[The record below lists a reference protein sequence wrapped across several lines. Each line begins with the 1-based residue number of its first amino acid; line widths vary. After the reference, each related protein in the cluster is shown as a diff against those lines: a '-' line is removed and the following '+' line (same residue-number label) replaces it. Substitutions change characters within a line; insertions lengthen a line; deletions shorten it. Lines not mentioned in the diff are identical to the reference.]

1 MADYIPSNDA
11 GVLSYASNFSTI
23 VTASAVALG
32 LTTSQATTLSGLV
45 LSYSTSLTASSD
57 PSTRGPAAVLAKD
70 TARRTLVAYL
80 RTLARIIQAN
90 PAVTNA
96 QRFDLGL
103 PARGTLPSPIPAPGE
118 APDVDV
124 KSVSGRTIL
133 IRIHRASGSRRGK
146 PYGVAGANVYSHVGA
161 TPPVSIVDWTYEG
174 HVSRPNNVE
183 VVLPADVA
191 GGSTVWLCASWFNPR
206 GQAGATSAPVS
217 TNIPG
222 GITAMPP
229 VPGEEPL
236 AEAA

>member
-1 MADYIPSNDA
+1 L
-11 GVLSYASNFSTI
+11 V
-23 VTASAVALG
+23 
-32 LTTSQATTLSGLV
+32 SG
-45 LSYSTSLTASSD
+45 YSGSLTASTD
-57 PSTRGPAAVLAKD
+57 PSTRGPAAVFLKD
-70 TARRTLVAYL
+70 TKKRTLTANL
-80 RTLARIIQAN
+80 RLLARIIQAN
-90 PAVTNA
+90 PSVTNA

-103 PARGTLPSPIPAPGE
+103 PIRDTIPSSIPAPGE

-133 IRIHRASGSRRGK
+133 IRVHRSTGSRRGK
-146 PYGVAGANVYSHVGA
+146 PAGVAGVNVYSHVGP
-161 TPPVSIVDWTYEG
+161 TPPASLVDWTYVG

-183 VVLPADVA
+183 VVLPAGVP

-206 GQAGATSAPVS
+206 GQAGPTSAPVS

-229 VPGEEPL
+229 IPGEEPL